1 MKQEDKDLLLK
12 DICGRLP
19 YGVKAYVRN
28 YSKLDMKWYE
38 GIYTIKSAYPYLN
51 EIYVTS
57 ETGSVDVL
65 VSYDDYEI
73 KPYLFPL
80 SSMTLEQKKELCK
93 VGGYE
98 AREEDCGY
106 HSETFYYNMVGHE
119 NVFYPDADDIDWL
132 NKNHFDYRG
141 LIDKD
146 LALDA
151 TGLNLY

>member
-1 MKQEDKDLLLK
+1 MKTEDKELLLK
-12 DICGRLP
+12 DLCSRLP
-19 YGVKAYVRN
+19 YGVKCVSISDGCIGYISSIESQYGVVTFDDGRQ
-28 YSKLDMKWYE
+28 E
-38 GIYTIKSAYPYLN
+38 
-51 EIYVTS
+51 EII
-57 ETGSVDVL
+57 D
-65 VSYDDYEI
+65 I

-80 SSMTLEQKKELCK
+80 SNMTEEQKKELCK

-141 LIDKD
+141 LIEKD

-151 TGLNLY
+151 TGLNIY

>member
-1 MKQEDKDLLLK
+1 MKQEEKELLIKDL
-12 DICGRLP
+12 CGRLP
-19 YGVKAYVRN
+19 YEVKCQVELNRGEKYSGVMTLTKIDPSDKYAPFYC
-28 YSKLDMKWYE
+28 
-38 GIYTIKSAYPYLN
+38 
-51 EIYVTS
+51 TS
-57 ETGSVDVL
+57 NTGSLYLEFDDV
-65 VSYDDYEI
+65 

-80 SSMTLEQKKELCK
+80 SSITLEQKKELCK

-98 AREEDCGY
+98 SREEDCGY

-141 LIDKD
+141 LIEKD

-151 TGLNLY
+151 TGLNIY